1 MDSLRWIHANESLE
15 ELREIISIQDADM
28 QIDIRSGAALID
40 NTWSMTVS
48 ESVWSEN
55 PILEG
60 HYIYS
65 PRTEWGG
72 PVTLVKHETASHR
85 VTVQG
90 PTWRG
95 LLYQR
100 RIYPPAGE
108 GYRVYT
114 NVDAND
120 LIADVVGQSFGSLF
134 AFVTTPVGVNISA
147 QFRYQSFAV
156 GLQTVLADAGLR
168 LDVVYYNEI
177 KAVVLSAEPIGRLA
191 NAVEISQDYGIDF
204 TSTIGNVELANHCLA
219 LGGGELADRTVL
231 NVYRVGSAYYTE
243 QPPGLADK
251 DIRTVLLDY
260 GNAESESEL
269 MKSAIDRLEQTAP
282 KQSISINEINLDI
295 NTHLGD
301 QLAVRDRL
309 TGLEAL
315 SEVTEKILTV
325 KNGEIKIDTQISVLY
340 ITNAGG

>member
-1 MDSLRWIHANESLE
+1 MDSLTWIHANASLD
-15 ELREIISIQDADM
+15 ELRDLISIQDADM
-28 QIDIRSGAALID
+28 QIDIKSGAALID

-48 ESVWSEN
+48 ESVWAEN

-60 HYIYS
+60 HYIYA

-72 PVTLVKHETASHR
+72 PVTLVKHDTTSHL

-95 LLYQR
+95 LLHQR

-108 GYRVYT
+108 GYKVYT

-120 LIADVVGQSFGSLF
+120 LIADVVGDSFGTLF
-134 AFVTTPVGVNISA
+134 GFVTTPAGVNISA

-168 LDVVYYNEI
+168 LSVEYFNEI
-177 KAVVLSAEPIGRLA
+177 KAVILGAEPISRLTS
-191 NAVEISQDYGIDF
+191 AVEISQDYGIDF

-219 LGGGELADRTVL
+219 LGGGELAERTVL
-231 NVYRVGSAYYTE
+231 NVYRVGNEYYME

-260 GNAESESEL
+260 GSAESETEL
-269 MKSAIDRLEQTAP
+269 LKSALDRLEATAP
-282 KQSISINEINLDI
+282 KQSIAINENNLDI
-295 NTHLGD
+295 NMHLGD
-301 QLAVRDRL
+301 QLNVRDRL
-309 TGLEAL
+309 TGLVAL
-315 SEVTEKILTV
+315 SEVTEKILTI
-325 KNGEIKIDTQISVLY
+325 KDGATKIDTQISVLY
-340 ITNAGG
+340 ITSA